1 MDHGCYDRSVTGSR
15 ALGRGVSPE
24 VWGEKIPPRNK
35 NFTGR
40 EGLLEK
46 LRDGIASD
54 VTAVVPHALHGMGGV
69 GKTQVAVEYAW
80 RYQSEYELVWWISA
94 DQPLLVP
101 AALAALAPRLGLPP
115 AKAVG
120 IEDTAAAVLHALR
133 RGEPYSRWLLIFDNA
148 DRPEDINQL
157 IPRGPGHV
165 LITSRNQEWR
175 AVVET
180 VHVDVFTQGESVQFL
195 HRRVARTLREAD
207 AQRLADELGHLPL
220 ALEQAGALQAEAGM
234 SVDEYLQQLAKH
246 MSDTLQMPK
255 PTDYPRSMTAAWKL
269 SVSQLEQQMSE
280 AVELLRCCAFFG
292 PEPIPVDVFR
302 WGVSRDVGPGLQQLL
317 DQPLLRSRAIRV
329 IGRYALAKIDP
340 ETRTL
345 QVHRLIQALLRADL
359 AEEEHERY
367 RKVVHLLLA
376 SSMPGDPDDETK
388 WLRYGELVQHIV
400 PADVASSRD
409 PQVRDFALNMVRY
422 LYMSGQHQTSRT
434 FVESFL
440 DQWTKDSGPDD
451 PHVIAAQAL
460 LGSVL
465 RQLGE
470 YPRAYE
476 TDRLALERSRRVF
489 GANHERSLFISR
501 GFGADLRALG
511 DFDRAR
517 EHDEEVLRGH
527 QEVFPPDH
535 VELLAAMNNL
545 ALDYALISRYQSAR
559 AMHEDVFTRSSR
571 ATEGS
576 KVALLLHWGNLARVV
591 RLCGEYEEACDLGE
605 EAHAFGIQELDVE
618 HWVTLRT
625 AKDRSIALRRANRY
639 DEALELA
646 QDVFDRCT
654 RLYGP
659 SHPDTLAAAMNLANT
674 LRTTGQINAA
684 FELALETMNRYP
696 QAYGEDHPY
705 NHGCVGN
712 LALLHRVRG
721 DAESARKLSDQCLR
735 GLDARLTR
743 DHHYSLTAAIN
754 LASDL
759 TVLGELDT
767 AQSLSED
774 SLTRSRQ
781 LLGETHPLTLGCAA
795 NLSVVL
801 RRRGESA
808 RAEELQAQ
816 TLTLLARVRGSDH
829 SDTLVAAEGRQL
841 DFDFDP
847 PPI

>member
-1 MDHGCYDRSVTGSR
+1 M
-15 ALGRGVSPE
+15 
-24 VWGEKIPPRNK
+24 
-35 NFTGR
+35 
-40 EGLLEK
+40 
-46 LRDGIASD
+46 
-54 VTAVVPHALHGMGGV
+54 TAVVPHALHGMGGV

-80 RYQSEYELVWWISA
+80 RYQSEYDLVWWISA
-94 DQPLLVP
+94 DQALLVP

-120 IEDTAAAVLHALR
+120 IDETAATVLDALR
-133 RGEPYSRWLLIFDNA
+133 RGEPYDRWLLIFDNA

-175 AVVET
+175 SVVET
-180 VHVDVFTQGESVQFL
+180 VPVNVFTRGESVQFL
-195 HRRVARTLREAD
+195 HRRVARNLHEAD
-207 AQRLADELGHLPL
+207 AQRLAEELGHLPL

-255 PTDYPRSMTAAWKL
+255 PLDYPRSMTAAWRL
-269 SVSQLEQQMSE
+269 SVSQLEQQLSE

-302 WGVSRDVGPGLQQLL
+302 WGVAEAMGPGLQQLL
-317 DQPLLRSRAIRV
+317 DRPLLRSKAIRV

-359 AEEEHERY
+359 GEEEQDRY

-376 SSMPGDPDDETK
+376 GAVPGDPNDEAK
-388 WLRYGELVQHIV
+388 WPRYAELVQHIV
-400 PADVASSRD
+400 PADVAVTHHPD
-409 PQVRDFALNMVRY
+409 VRNFALNMVRY

-440 DQWTKDSGPDD
+440 EQWTKDSGPDD

-465 RQLGE
+465 RELGD

-476 TDRLALERSRRVF
+476 TDRLALERSRQVL
-489 GANHERSLFISR
+489 GPNHERSLFISQ

-511 DFDRAR
+511 DFNRAW
-517 EHDEEVLRGH
+517 EHDETVLTGH
-527 QEVFPPDH
+527 QAAFPPDH

-545 ALDYALISRYQSAR
+545 ALDYALISQYQRAR
-559 AMHEDVFTRSSR
+559 AVHEEVFTISSR
-571 ATEGS
+571 MVDVS
-576 KVALLLHWGNLARVV
+576 KVAHLLRWGNLARVV
-591 RLCGEYEEACDLGE
+591 RLCGDYEEACDLGE
-605 EAHAFGIQELDVE
+605 DAHAFGVQELDIE

-639 DEALELA
+639 DEAGELA
-646 QDVFDRCT
+646 QEVFDRCT
-654 RLYGP
+654 RLFGAG
-659 SHPDTLAAAMNLANT
+659 HPDTLAAAMNLANT
-674 LRTTGQINAA
+674 LRTTGHINAA
-684 FELALETMNRYP
+684 FELAQDTMNRYP
-696 QAYGEDHPY
+696 QAYGADHPY
-705 NHGCVGN
+705 NHGCAGN

-721 DAESARKLSDQCLR
+721 DAESARKLNDQCLR

-743 DHHYSLTAAIN
+743 DHHYSLTVAIN

-759 TVLGELDT
+759 TALGELDT
-767 AQSLSED
+767 AQTLSED
-774 SLTRSRQ
+774 TFDRSQR
-781 LLGETHPLTLGCAA
+781 LLGEDHPLTLGCAA

-801 RRRGESA
+801 RRRGEEEK
-808 RAEELQAQ
+808 AEELQSR
-816 TLTLLARVRGSDH
+816 TLVRYRRVRGPDH
-829 SDTLVAAEGRQL
+829 PDTLVAAESRHL

>member
-1 MDHGCYDRSVTGSR
+1 M
-15 ALGRGVSPE
+15 GRGGLPE

-40 EGLLEK
+40 EGLLER
-46 LRDGIASD
+46 LRSGITSD

-80 RYQSEYELVWWISA
+80 RYQSEYDVVWWISA
-94 DQPLLVP
+94 DQALLVP

-120 IEDTAAAVLHALR
+120 IDDTAAAVLHALR
-133 RGEPYSRWLLIFDNA
+133 RGEPYERWLLIFDNA

-175 AVVET
+175 SVVET
-180 VHVDVFTQGESVQFL
+180 VPVDVFTQGESVQFL
-195 HRRVARTLREAD
+195 HKRVSNNLREAD

-246 MSDTLQMPK
+246 MPDTLQMPK
-255 PTDYPRSMTAAWKL
+255 PLDYPRSMTAAWRL
-269 SVSQLEQQMSE
+269 SVSQLEQQLAE

-302 WGVSRDVGPGLQQLL
+302 WGVSDAVGPGLQQLL
-317 DQPLLRSRAIRV
+317 DRPLLRSKAIRV
-329 IGRYALAKIDP
+329 IGRYALAKLDP

-359 AEEEHERY
+359 REEDHHRY

-376 SSMPGDPDDETK
+376 SAVLGDPDDEAN
-388 WLRYGELVQHIV
+388 WLRYAELVQHIV
-400 PADVASSRD
+400 PAEVAATRD
-409 PQVRDFALNMVRY
+409 PKVREFALKMVRY
-422 LYMSGQHQTSRT
+422 LYMSGQHQTSRA

-440 DQWTKDSGPDD
+440 QQWIKDSGPHDE
-451 PHVIAAQAL
+451 HVIVAESQ
-460 LGSVL
+460 LGLVL
-465 RQLGE
+465 RELGD
-470 YPRAYE
+470 YSKAYD
-476 TDRLALERSRRVF
+476 TDRSALERSRQVF
-489 GANHERSLFISR
+489 GPEHERSLFISQ

-517 EHDEEVLRGH
+517 EHDEDVLRGH
-527 QEVFPPDH
+527 EATFPPDH
-535 VELLAAMNNL
+535 LELLSAKNNL
-545 ALDYALISRYQSAR
+545 ALDYALISRYERAR
-559 AMHEDVFTRSSR
+559 TEHEEVFTVSSR
-571 ATEGS
+571 KLDVS
-576 KVALLLHWGNLARVV
+576 KVAHLAFWGNLARVV
-591 RLCGEYEEACDLGE
+591 RLCGDYEEASDLGE
-605 EAHAFGIQELDVE
+605 DAHAFGVQELDVE

-625 AKDRSIALRRANRY
+625 AKDRSIALRRTGRV
-639 DEALELA
+639 DDALELA
-646 QDVFDRCT
+646 QDVYERYK
-654 RLYGP
+654 RLYGA
-659 SHPDTLAAAMNLANT
+659 SHPDTLAAAMNLTNNM
-674 LRTTGQINAA
+674 RSTGRINSA
-684 FELALETMNRYP
+684 FELALDTMNRYP
-696 QAYGEDHPY
+696 EAYGQDHPY
-705 NHGCVGN
+705 NHGCAGN

-721 DAESARKLSDQCLR
+721 DVESARKLNDQCLR
-735 GLDARLTR
+735 ALDSRLSR
-743 DHHYSLTAAIN
+743 DHHYSLTVAIN

-759 TVLGELDT
+759 TALGELDT
-767 AQSLSED
+767 ALSLSED
-774 SLTRSRQ
+774 TLERSRR
-781 LLGETHPLTLGCAA
+781 LLGETHPLALGCAA

-801 RRRGESA
+801 RRRGADEQ
-808 RAEELQAQ
+808 AEELQSRTIAQ
-816 TLTLLARVRGSDH
+816 YERVRGHDH
-829 SDTLVAAEGRQL
+829 PDTVVATEGRQL